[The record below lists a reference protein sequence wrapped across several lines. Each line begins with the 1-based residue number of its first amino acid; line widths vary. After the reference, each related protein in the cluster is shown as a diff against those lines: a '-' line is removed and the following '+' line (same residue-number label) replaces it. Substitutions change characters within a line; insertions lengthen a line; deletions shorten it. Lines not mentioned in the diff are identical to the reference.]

1 MPIDGKNVIL
11 YITKTIRA
19 TEGWRLSYLKNKEDN
34 VLGRKTAKMLGLVL
48 AGSMVISMT
57 SPVADA
63 AAKMS
68 LSKKKITITQGEKVT
83 LKVKKAA
90 KKVKWSVTKGKKV
103 IKLSKK
109 KKASVVITGKKAG
122 KAVVTAKAGKKKLT
136 CKVKVKAANT
146 DVQPT
151 QAPATKAPATQAPA
165 TNTPASSPVTTAP
178 TVSETP
184 VVSEAPTTAPSESPK
199 ANEPVKNIVIDM
211 SKVSAKTFTS
221 SPAAL
226 DFSSQIESR
235 FDLSYFKEVK
245 VGYTLEINEE
255 ADIATIT
262 GGKIAVASTTDDLD
276 GYSDGIAFSYNL
288 SSTDE
293 TSTTIDLSG
302 DKVSGSAVGL
312 NVQPM
317 DSANN
322 YGWPAALKSITI
334 TSIEFVAK
342 EGAVYTEGGVK
353 PTPESTVAPEFE
365 SSEFHYDG
373 LDQAWIDAN
382 IDPSKPVVAI
392 SFDDGP
398 GGYSKFVDYGMQIQN
413 SLKEY
418 GAHATFFYIG
428 AHIKHDE
435 DSRNEVISAKEAG
448 FEVANHSYDSNG
460 LNKEDA
466 DIIKEK
472 IQKTDALLKELTGYN
487 NFLFR
492 APNVAYSDTM
502 FAVIE
507 KPFIDVSV
515 WSNDYVNSTTKEDLV
530 ENVTKNL
537 KDGDIINMHSVHE
550 KTAQA
555 VPEILKYCKDNGIQV
570 VGVSELFAIKGKA
583 LMTGEKYN
591 NAY

>member
-1 MPIDGKNVIL
+1 M
-11 YITKTIRA
+11 
-19 TEGWRLSYLKNKEDN
+19 
-34 VLGRKTAKMLGLVL
+34 GRKTAKMLGLVL

-83 LKVKKAA
+83 LKVKKAT

-136 CKVKVKAANT
+136 CKVTVKAANK

-151 QAPATKAPATQAPA
+151 QEPAT
-165 TNTPASSPVTTAP
+165 TTAP
-178 TVSETP
+178 TSTP
-184 VVSEAPTTAPSESPK
+184 VVSEAPTATPSEAPTATPSESPK

-262 GGKIAVASTTDDLD
+262 GGKIAVASTADDLD
-276 GYSDGIAFSYNL
+276 GYSNGIAFSYNL

-353 PTPESTVAPEFE
+353 PTPAPTVAPEFE

-373 LDQAWIDAN
+373 LDQAWINAN

-428 AHIKHDE
+428 AHIEHDE

-448 FEVANHSYDSNG
+448 FEVANHSYDSSG
-460 LNKEDA
+460 LDKEDA

-515 WSNDYVNSTTKEDLV
+515 WSNDYVKTTTKEDLV

-583 LMTGEKYN
+583 LMTGKKYN

>member
-1 MPIDGKNVIL
+1 M
-11 YITKTIRA
+11 
-19 TEGWRLSYLKNKEDN
+19 
-34 VLGRKTAKMLGLVL
+34 GRKTAKMLGLLL

-83 LKVKKAA
+83 LKVKKAT

-136 CKVKVKAANT
+136 CKVTVKAANT

-151 QAPATKAPATQAPA
+151 QAPATTAPTATPWETQAPA
-165 TNTPASSPVTTAP
+165 TQPPATTAP
-178 TVSETP
+178 TSTP
-184 VVSEAPTTAPSESPK
+184 VVSEAPTATPSEAPTATPSESPK

-262 GGKIAVASTTDDLD
+262 GGKIAVASTADDLD
-276 GYSDGIAFSYNL
+276 GYSNGIAFSYNL

-353 PTPESTVAPEFE
+353 PTPAPTVAPEFE

-373 LDQAWIDAN
+373 LNRAWIDAN

-428 AHIKHDE
+428 AHIEHDE

-583 LMTGEKYN
+583 LMTGKKYN

>member
-1 MPIDGKNVIL
+1 
-11 YITKTIRA
+11 
-19 TEGWRLSYLKNKEDN
+19 
-34 VLGRKTAKMLGLVL
+34 MLGLVL

-83 LKVKKAA
+83 LKKAT

-136 CKVKVKAANT
+136 CKVTVKAANT
-146 DVQPT
+146 DVQPTQAPATQAPATQAPAT

-262 GGKIAVASTTDDLD
+262 GGKIAVASTTDDLN

-353 PTPESTVAPEFE
+353 PTPAPTVAPEFE

-373 LDQAWIDAN
+373 LNRAWIDAN

-428 AHIKHDE
+428 AHIEHDE

-583 LMTGEKYN
+583 LMTGKKYN

>member
-1 MPIDGKNVIL
+1 M
-11 YITKTIRA
+11 
-19 TEGWRLSYLKNKEDN
+19 
-34 VLGRKTAKMLGLVL
+34 GRKTAKMLGLVL

-83 LKVKKAA
+83 LKVKKAT

-136 CKVKVKAANT
+136 CKVTVKAANT

-151 QAPATKAPATQAPA
+151 QAPATTAPTATPWETQAPA
-165 TNTPASSPVTTAP
+165 TQPPATTAP
-178 TVSETP
+178 TSTP
-184 VVSEAPTTAPSESPK
+184 VVSEAPTATPSESPK

-262 GGKIAVASTTDDLD
+262 GGKIAVASTTDDLN

-353 PTPESTVAPEFE
+353 PTPAPTVAPEFE

-373 LDQAWIDAN
+373 LNRAWIDAN
-382 IDPSKPVVAI
+382 IDPSKPVVAL

-428 AHIKHDE
+428 AHIEHDE

-530 ENVTKNL
+530 ENVTKDL

-570 VGVSELFAIKGKA
+570 GGVSELFAIKGKA
-583 LMTGEKYN
+583 LMTGKKYN

>member
-1 MPIDGKNVIL
+1 M
-11 YITKTIRA
+11 
-19 TEGWRLSYLKNKEDN
+19 
-34 VLGRKTAKMLGLVL
+34 GRKTAKMLGLVL

-83 LKVKKAA
+83 LKVKKAT

-136 CKVKVKAANT
+136 CKVTVKAANK

-151 QAPATKAPATQAPA
+151 QEPATTAPTATPWETQAPA
-165 TNTPASSPVTTAP
+165 TQPPATTAP
-178 TVSETP
+178 TSTP
-184 VVSEAPTTAPSESPK
+184 VVSEAPTATPSEAPTTAPSESPK

-262 GGKIAVASTTDDLD
+262 GGKIAVASTTDDLN

-353 PTPESTVAPEFE
+353 PTPAPTVAPEFE

-373 LDQAWIDAN
+373 LNRAWIDAN

-428 AHIKHDE
+428 AHIEHDE

-466 DIIKEK
+466 DIIKEDSEDGR
-472 IQKTDALLKELTGYN
+472 TFEG
-487 NFLFR
+487 
-492 APNVAYSDTM
+492 
-502 FAVIE
+502 
-507 KPFIDVSV
+507 IDR
-515 WSNDYVNSTTKEDLV
+515 
-530 ENVTKNL
+530 
-537 KDGDIINMHSVHE
+537 I
-550 KTAQA
+550 
-555 VPEILKYCKDNGIQV
+555 
-570 VGVSELFAIKGKA
+570 
-583 LMTGEKYN
+583 
-591 NAY
+591 

>member
-1 MPIDGKNVIL
+1 M
-11 YITKTIRA
+11 
-19 TEGWRLSYLKNKEDN
+19 
-34 VLGRKTAKMLGLVL
+34 GRKTAKMLGLVL

-83 LKVKKAA
+83 LKVKKAT

-136 CKVKVKAANT
+136 CKVMVKAANT

-151 QAPATKAPATQAPA
+151 QAPATTAPTATPWETQAPA
-165 TNTPASSPVTTAP
+165 TQPPATTAP
-178 TVSETP
+178 TSTP
-184 VVSEAPTTAPSESPK
+184 VVSEAPTATPSEAPTATPSESPK

-262 GGKIAVASTTDDLD
+262 GGKIAVASTADDLD
-276 GYSDGIAFSYNL
+276 GYSNGIAFSYNL

-353 PTPESTVAPEFE
+353 PTPAPTVAPEFE

-373 LDQAWIDAN
+373 LNRAWIDAN

-428 AHIKHDE
+428 AHIEHDE

-583 LMTGEKYN
+583 LMTGKKYN

>member
-1 MPIDGKNVIL
+1 M
-11 YITKTIRA
+11 
-19 TEGWRLSYLKNKEDN
+19 
-34 VLGRKTAKMLGLVL
+34 GRKTAKMLGLVL

-83 LKVKKAA
+83 LKVKKAT

-136 CKVKVKAANT
+136 CKVTVKAANT

-151 QAPATKAPATQAPA
+151 QAPATTAPTATPWETQAPA
-165 TNTPASSPVTTAP
+165 TQPPATTAP
-178 TVSETP
+178 TSTP
-184 VVSEAPTTAPSESPK
+184 VVSEAPTATPSEAPTATPSESPK

-262 GGKIAVASTTDDLD
+262 GGKIAVASTTDDLN

-322 YGWPAALKSITI
+322 YGWPTALKSITI

-353 PTPESTVAPEFE
+353 PTPAPTVAPEFE

-373 LDQAWIDAN
+373 LNRAWIDAN
-382 IDPSKPVVAI
+382 IDPSKPVVAL

-428 AHIKHDE
+428 AHIEHDE

-530 ENVTKNL
+530 ENVTKDL

-583 LMTGEKYN
+583 LMTGKKYN

>member
-1 MPIDGKNVIL
+1 MALIL
-11 YITKTIRA
+11 F
-19 TEGWRLSYLKNKEDN
+19 KNKEDN

-48 AGSMVISMT
+48 AGSMVIGMT

-136 CKVKVKAANT
+136 CKVTVKAANK
-146 DVQPT
+146 DVQPTQEPATQVPST

-165 TNTPASSPVTTAP
+165 TNTPASSPATTAP
-178 TVSETP
+178 TVSEAP
-184 VVSEAPTTAPSESPK
+184 VVSEAPTPAPSESPK

-262 GGKIAVASTTDDLD
+262 GGKIAVASTADDLD
-276 GYSDGIAFSYNL
+276 GYSNGIAFSYNL

-302 DKVSGSAVGL
+302 DKVSGSAAGL
-312 NVQPM
+312 NIQPM
-317 DSANN
+317 DSANS

-353 PTPESTVAPEFE
+353 PTPAPTVAPEFE

-373 LDQAWIDAN
+373 LDQAWIEAN

-428 AHIKHDE
+428 AHIEHDE
-435 DSRNEVISAKEAG
+435 ESRNEVISAKEAG

-583 LMTGEKYN
+583 LMTGKKYN

>member
-1 MPIDGKNVIL
+1 M
-11 YITKTIRA
+11 
-19 TEGWRLSYLKNKEDN
+19 
-34 VLGRKTAKMLGLVL
+34 GRKTAKMLGLVL

-302 DKVSGSAVGL
+302 DKGQE
-312 NVQPM
+312 VQ
-317 DSANN
+317 
-322 YGWPAALKSITI
+322 
-334 TSIEFVAK
+334 
-342 EGAVYTEGGVK
+342 
-353 PTPESTVAPEFE
+353 
-365 SSEFHYDG
+365 
-373 LDQAWIDAN
+373 
-382 IDPSKPVVAI
+382 
-392 SFDDGP
+392 
-398 GGYSKFVDYGMQIQN
+398 
-413 SLKEY
+413 
-418 GAHATFFYIG
+418 
-428 AHIKHDE
+428 
-435 DSRNEVISAKEAG
+435 
-448 FEVANHSYDSNG
+448 
-460 LNKEDA
+460 
-466 DIIKEK
+466 
-472 IQKTDALLKELTGYN
+472 
-487 NFLFR
+487 
-492 APNVAYSDTM
+492 
-502 FAVIE
+502 
-507 KPFIDVSV
+507 
-515 WSNDYVNSTTKEDLV
+515 
-530 ENVTKNL
+530 
-537 KDGDIINMHSVHE
+537 
-550 KTAQA
+550 
-555 VPEILKYCKDNGIQV
+555 
-570 VGVSELFAIKGKA
+570 
-583 LMTGEKYN
+583 
-591 NAY
+591 

>member
-1 MPIDGKNVIL
+1 
-11 YITKTIRA
+11 
-19 TEGWRLSYLKNKEDN
+19 
-34 VLGRKTAKMLGLVL
+34 MLGLVL

-83 LKVKKAA
+83 LKVKKAT

-136 CKVKVKAANT
+136 CKVTVKAANT
-146 DVQPT
+146 DVQPTQAPATQAPATKAPAT

-262 GGKIAVASTTDDLD
+262 GGKIAVASTTDDLN

-353 PTPESTVAPEFE
+353 PTPAPTVAPEFE

-373 LDQAWIDAN
+373 LNRAWIDAN

-428 AHIKHDE
+428 AHIEHDE

-448 FEVANHSYDSNG
+448 FEVANHSYDSSG
-460 LNKEDA
+460 LDKEDA

-515 WSNDYVNSTTKEDLV
+515 WSNDYVKTTTKEDLV

-583 LMTGEKYN
+583 LMTGKKYN

>member
-1 MPIDGKNVIL
+1 
-11 YITKTIRA
+11 
-19 TEGWRLSYLKNKEDN
+19 
-34 VLGRKTAKMLGLVL
+34 MLGLVL

-83 LKVKKAA
+83 LKVKKAT

-136 CKVKVKAANT
+136 CKVTVKAANT

-151 QAPATKAPATQAPA
+151 QAPATTAPTATPWETQAPA
-165 TNTPASSPVTTAP
+165 TQPPATTAP
-178 TVSETP
+178 TSTP
-184 VVSEAPTTAPSESPK
+184 VVSEAPTATPSESPK

-262 GGKIAVASTTDDLD
+262 GGKIAVASTTDDLN

-353 PTPESTVAPEFE
+353 PTPAPTVAPEFE

-373 LDQAWIDAN
+373 LNRAWIDAN
-382 IDPSKPVVAI
+382 IDPSKPVVAL

-428 AHIKHDE
+428 AHIEHDE

-530 ENVTKNL
+530 ENVTKDL

-583 LMTGEKYN
+583 LMTGKKYN

>member
-1 MPIDGKNVIL
+1 M
-11 YITKTIRA
+11 
-19 TEGWRLSYLKNKEDN
+19 
-34 VLGRKTAKMLGLVL
+34 GRKTAKMLGLVL

-83 LKVKKAA
+83 LKVKKAK

-109 KKASVVITGKKAG
+109 KKTSVVITGKKAG

-151 QAPATKAPATQAPA
+151 QAPATQAPATKAPATQAPA

-178 TVSETP
+178 TVSEAP
-184 VVSEAPTTAPSESPK
+184 VVSEAPSESPK

-262 GGKIAVASTTDDLD
+262 GGKIAVASTADDLD

-353 PTPESTVAPEFE
+353 PTPAPTVTPEFE

-398 GGYSKFVDYGMQIQN
+398 GGYSKFADYGMQIQN

-428 AHIKHDE
+428 AHIEHDE

>member
-1 MPIDGKNVIL
+1 MALIL
-11 YITKTIRA
+11 FK
-19 TEGWRLSYLKNKEDN
+19 KKEDN

-83 LKVKKAA
+83 LKVKKAT

-136 CKVKVKAANT
+136 CKVTVKAANT

-151 QAPATKAPATQAPA
+151 QAPATTAPTATPWETQAPA
-165 TNTPASSPVTTAP
+165 TQPPATTAP
-178 TVSETP
+178 TSTP
-184 VVSEAPTTAPSESPK
+184 VVSEAPTATPSEAPTATPSESPK

-262 GGKIAVASTTDDLD
+262 GGKIAVASTTDDLN

-353 PTPESTVAPEFE
+353 PTPAPTVAPEFE

-373 LDQAWIDAN
+373 LNRAWIDAN
-382 IDPSKPVVAI
+382 IDPSKPVVAL

-428 AHIKHDE
+428 AHIEHDE

-530 ENVTKNL
+530 ENVTKDL

-583 LMTGEKYN
+583 LMTGKKYN

>member
-1 MPIDGKNVIL
+1 
-11 YITKTIRA
+11 
-19 TEGWRLSYLKNKEDN
+19 
-34 VLGRKTAKMLGLVL
+34 MLGLVL

-83 LKVKKAA
+83 LKVKKAT

-136 CKVKVKAANT
+136 CKVTVKAANT

-151 QAPATKAPATQAPA
+151 QAPATTAPTATPWETQAPA
-165 TNTPASSPVTTAP
+165 TQPPATTAP
-178 TVSETP
+178 TSTP
-184 VVSEAPTTAPSESPK
+184 VVSEAPTATPSESPK

-262 GGKIAVASTTDDLD
+262 GGKIAVASTADDLD
-276 GYSDGIAFSYNL
+276 GYSNGIAFSYNL

-353 PTPESTVAPEFE
+353 PTPAPTVAPEFE

-373 LDQAWIDAN
+373 LNRAWIDAN

-428 AHIKHDE
+428 AHIEHDE

-583 LMTGEKYN
+583 LMTGKKYN

>member
-1 MPIDGKNVIL
+1 M
-11 YITKTIRA
+11 
-19 TEGWRLSYLKNKEDN
+19 
-34 VLGRKTAKMLGLVL
+34 GRKTAKMLGLVL

-83 LKVKKAA
+83 LKVKKAT

-136 CKVKVKAANT
+136 CKVTVKAANT

-151 QAPATKAPATQAPA
+151 QAPATTAPTATPWETQAPA
-165 TNTPASSPVTTAP
+165 TQPPATTAP
-178 TVSETP
+178 TSTP
-184 VVSEAPTTAPSESPK
+184 VVSEAPTATPSEAPTATPSESPK

-262 GGKIAVASTTDDLD
+262 GGKIAVASTADDLD
-276 GYSDGIAFSYNL
+276 GYSNGIAFSYNL

-353 PTPESTVAPEFE
+353 PTPAPTVAPEFE

-373 LDQAWIDAN
+373 LDQAWINAN

-428 AHIKHDE
+428 AHIEHDE

-448 FEVANHSYDSNG
+448 FEVANHSYDSSG
-460 LNKEDA
+460 LDKEDA

-515 WSNDYVNSTTKEDLV
+515 WSNDYVKTTTKEDLV

-583 LMTGEKYN
+583 LMTGKKYN

>member
-1 MPIDGKNVIL
+1 
-11 YITKTIRA
+11 
-19 TEGWRLSYLKNKEDN
+19 
-34 VLGRKTAKMLGLVL
+34 MLGLVL

-83 LKVKKAA
+83 LKVKKAT

-136 CKVKVKAANT
+136 CKVTVKAANT
-146 DVQPT
+146 DVQPTQAPATQAPATKAPATQAPATKAPAT

-262 GGKIAVASTTDDLD
+262 GGKIAVASTTDDLN

-353 PTPESTVAPEFE
+353 PTPAPTVAPEFE

-373 LDQAWIDAN
+373 LNRAWIDAN

-428 AHIKHDE
+428 AHIEHDE

-583 LMTGEKYN
+583 LMTGKKYN

>member
-1 MPIDGKNVIL
+1 
-11 YITKTIRA
+11 
-19 TEGWRLSYLKNKEDN
+19 
-34 VLGRKTAKMLGLVL
+34 MLGLVL

-83 LKVKKAA
+83 LKVKKAT

-103 IKLSKK
+103 IKWSKK

-136 CKVKVKAANT
+136 CKVTVKAANT
-146 DVQPT
+146 DVQPTQAPATQAPATKAPAT

-262 GGKIAVASTTDDLD
+262 GGKIAVASTTDDLN

-353 PTPESTVAPEFE
+353 PTPAPTVAPEFE

-373 LDQAWIDAN
+373 LNRAWIDAN

-428 AHIKHDE
+428 AHIEHDE

-487 NFLFR
+487 NFLFC

-583 LMTGEKYN
+583 LMTGKKYN

>member
-1 MPIDGKNVIL
+1 M
-11 YITKTIRA
+11 
-19 TEGWRLSYLKNKEDN
+19 
-34 VLGRKTAKMLGLVL
+34 GRKTAKMLGLVL

-83 LKVKKAA
+83 LKVKKAT

-136 CKVKVKAANT
+136 CKVTVKAANT
-146 DVQPT
+146 DVQPTQAPATQAPATKAPATQAPATKAPAT

-262 GGKIAVASTTDDLD
+262 GGKIAVASTADDLD
-276 GYSDGIAFSYNL
+276 GYSNGIAFSYNL

-353 PTPESTVAPEFE
+353 PTPAPTVAPEFE

-373 LDQAWIDAN
+373 LDQAWINAN

-428 AHIKHDE
+428 AHIEHDE

-448 FEVANHSYDSNG
+448 FEVANHSYDSSG
-460 LNKEDA
+460 LDKEDA

-515 WSNDYVNSTTKEDLV
+515 WSNDYVKTTTKEDLV

-583 LMTGEKYN
+583 LMTGKKYN

>member
-1 MPIDGKNVIL
+1 
-11 YITKTIRA
+11 
-19 TEGWRLSYLKNKEDN
+19 
-34 VLGRKTAKMLGLVL
+34 MLGLVL

-83 LKVKKAA
+83 LKVKKAT

-146 DVQPT
+146 DVQPTQAPAT

-226 DFSSQIESR
+226 DFSNQIESR

-262 GGKIAVASTTDDLD
+262 GGKIAVASTADDLN

-428 AHIKHDE
+428 AHIEHDE

-448 FEVANHSYDSNG
+448 FEVANHSYDSTG

-530 ENVTKNL
+530 ENVTKDL

>member
-1 MPIDGKNVIL
+1 
-11 YITKTIRA
+11 
-19 TEGWRLSYLKNKEDN
+19 
-34 VLGRKTAKMLGLVL
+34 MLGLVL

-83 LKVKKAA
+83 LKVKKAT

-146 DVQPT
+146 DVQPTQAPAT

-262 GGKIAVASTTDDLD
+262 GGKIAVASTADDLN

-418 GAHATFFYIG
+418 GTHATFFYIG
-428 AHIKHDE
+428 AHIEHDE

-448 FEVANHSYDSNG
+448 FEVANHSYDSTG

-530 ENVTKNL
+530 ENVTKDL

>member
-1 MPIDGKNVIL
+1 M
-11 YITKTIRA
+11 
-19 TEGWRLSYLKNKEDN
+19 
-34 VLGRKTAKMLGLVL
+34 GRKTAKMLGLVL

-83 LKVKKAA
+83 LKVKKAT

-136 CKVKVKAANT
+136 CKVTVKAANK

-151 QAPATKAPATQAPA
+151 QEPATTAPTATPWETQAPA
-165 TNTPASSPVTTAP
+165 TQPPATTAP
-178 TVSETP
+178 TSTP
-184 VVSEAPTTAPSESPK
+184 VVSEAPTATPSEAPTATPSESPK
-199 ANEPVKNIVIDM
+199 ANEPVKN
-211 SKVSAKTFTS
+211 
-221 SPAAL
+221 
-226 DFSSQIESR
+226 
-235 FDLSYFKEVK
+235 
-245 VGYTLEINEE
+245 
-255 ADIATIT
+255 
-262 GGKIAVASTTDDLD
+262 AVASTADDLD
-276 GYSDGIAFSYNL
+276 GYSNGIAFSYNL

-353 PTPESTVAPEFE
+353 PTPAPTVAPEFE

-373 LDQAWIDAN
+373 LDQAWINAN

-428 AHIKHDE
+428 AHIEHDE

-448 FEVANHSYDSNG
+448 FEVANHSYDSSG
-460 LNKEDA
+460 LDKEDA

-515 WSNDYVNSTTKEDLV
+515 WSNDYVKTTTKEDLV

-583 LMTGEKYN
+583 LMTGKKYN

>member
-1 MPIDGKNVIL
+1 M
-11 YITKTIRA
+11 
-19 TEGWRLSYLKNKEDN
+19 
-34 VLGRKTAKMLGLVL
+34 GRKTAKMLGLVL

-83 LKVKKAA
+83 LKVKKAT

-136 CKVKVKAANT
+136 CKVTVKAANK

-151 QAPATKAPATQAPA
+151 QEPATTAPTATPWETQAPA
-165 TNTPASSPVTTAP
+165 TQPPATTAP
-178 TVSETP
+178 TSTP
-184 VVSEAPTTAPSESPK
+184 VVSEAPTATPSEAPTATPSESPK

-262 GGKIAVASTTDDLD
+262 GGKIAVASTADDLD
-276 GYSDGIAFSYNL
+276 GYSNGIAFSYNL

-353 PTPESTVAPEFE
+353 PTPAPTVAPEFE

-373 LDQAWIDAN
+373 LDQAWINAN

-428 AHIKHDE
+428 AHIEHDE

-530 ENVTKNL
+530 ENVTKDL

-583 LMTGEKYN
+583 LMTGKKYN

>member
-1 MPIDGKNVIL
+1 
-11 YITKTIRA
+11 
-19 TEGWRLSYLKNKEDN
+19 
-34 VLGRKTAKMLGLVL
+34 MLGLVL

-57 SPVADA
+57 SPVVDA

-83 LKVKKAA
+83 LKVKKAT

-136 CKVKVKAANT
+136 CKVTVKAANT
-146 DVQPT
+146 DVQPTQAPATQAPATKAPAT

-262 GGKIAVASTTDDLD
+262 GGKIAVASTTDDLN

-353 PTPESTVAPEFE
+353 PTPAPTVAPEFE

-373 LDQAWIDAN
+373 LNRAWIDAN

-428 AHIKHDE
+428 AHIEHDE

-487 NFLFR
+487 NFLVR

-515 WSNDYVNSTTKEDLV
+515 WSNDYVNRTTKEYLV

-583 LMTGEKYN
+583 LMTGKKYN

>member
-1 MPIDGKNVIL
+1 M
-11 YITKTIRA
+11 
-19 TEGWRLSYLKNKEDN
+19 
-34 VLGRKTAKMLGLVL
+34 GRKTAKMLGLVL

-83 LKVKKAA
+83 LKVKKAK

-136 CKVKVKAANT
+136 CKVTVKAANT
-146 DVQPT
+146 DVQPTQAPAT

-178 TVSETP
+178 TVSEAP
-184 VVSEAPTTAPSESPK
+184 GVSEAPSESPK

-262 GGKIAVASTTDDLD
+262 GGKIAVASTTDDLN

-466 DIIKEK
+466 DTIKEK

-515 WSNDYVNSTTKEDLV
+515 WSNDYENRTTKEDLV

-555 VPEILKYCKDNGIQV
+555 VPEILKYCRDNGIQV
-570 VGVSELFAIKGKA
+570 VGVSELFAIKRKA
-583 LMTGEKYN
+583 LMTGQKYN

>member
-1 MPIDGKNVIL
+1 M
-11 YITKTIRA
+11 
-19 TEGWRLSYLKNKEDN
+19 
-34 VLGRKTAKMLGLVL
+34 GRKTAKMLGLVL

-83 LKVKKAA
+83 LKVKKAT

-136 CKVKVKAANT
+136 CKVTVKAANT
-146 DVQPT
+146 DVQPTQAPATQAPATKAPAT

-262 GGKIAVASTTDDLD
+262 GGKIAVASTADDLD
-276 GYSDGIAFSYNL
+276 GYSNGIAFSYNL

-353 PTPESTVAPEFE
+353 PTPAPTVAPEFE

-373 LDQAWIDAN
+373 LDQAWINAN

-428 AHIKHDE
+428 AHIEHDE

-448 FEVANHSYDSNG
+448 FEVANHSYDSSG
-460 LNKEDA
+460 LDKEDA

-515 WSNDYVNSTTKEDLV
+515 WSNDYVKTTTKEDLV

-583 LMTGEKYN
+583 LMTGKKYN

>member
-1 MPIDGKNVIL
+1 M
-11 YITKTIRA
+11 
-19 TEGWRLSYLKNKEDN
+19 
-34 VLGRKTAKMLGLVL
+34 GRKTAKMLGLVL

-83 LKVKKAA
+83 LKVKKAK

-109 KKASVVITGKKAG
+109 KKTSVVITGKKAG

-151 QAPATKAPATQAPA
+151 QAPATQAPATKAPATQAPA

-178 TVSETP
+178 TVSEAP
-184 VVSEAPTTAPSESPK
+184 VVSEAPSESPK

-262 GGKIAVASTTDDLD
+262 GGKIAVASTADDLD

-353 PTPESTVAPEFE
+353 PTPAPTVTPEFE

-466 DIIKEK
+466 DTIKEK

-583 LMTGEKYN
+583 LMTGKKYN

>member
-1 MPIDGKNVIL
+1 M
-11 YITKTIRA
+11 
-19 TEGWRLSYLKNKEDN
+19 
-34 VLGRKTAKMLGLVL
+34 GRKTAKMLGLVL
-48 AGSMVISMT
+48 AGSMVIGMT

-136 CKVKVKAANT
+136 CKVTVKAANK
-146 DVQPT
+146 DVQPTQEPATQAPST

-165 TNTPASSPVTTAP
+165 TNTPASSPATTAP
-178 TVSETP
+178 TVSEAP
-184 VVSEAPTTAPSESPK
+184 VVSEAPTPAPSESPK

-262 GGKIAVASTTDDLD
+262 GGKIAVASTADDLD
-276 GYSDGIAFSYNL
+276 GYSNGIAFSYNL

-353 PTPESTVAPEFE
+353 PTLAPTVAPEFE

-373 LDQAWIDAN
+373 LDQAWINAN

-428 AHIKHDE
+428 AHIEHDE

-583 LMTGEKYN
+583 LMTGKKYN

>member
-1 MPIDGKNVIL
+1 M
-11 YITKTIRA
+11 
-19 TEGWRLSYLKNKEDN
+19 
-34 VLGRKTAKMLGLVL
+34 GRKTAKMLGLVL

-83 LKVKKAA
+83 LKVKKAT

-136 CKVKVKAANT
+136 CKVTVKAANT

-151 QAPATKAPATQAPA
+151 QAPATTAPTATPWETQAPA
-165 TNTPASSPVTTAP
+165 TQPPATTAP
-178 TVSETP
+178 TSTP
-184 VVSEAPTTAPSESPK
+184 VVSEAPTATPSEAPTATPSESPK

-262 GGKIAVASTTDDLD
+262 GGKIAVASTTDDLN

-353 PTPESTVAPEFE
+353 PTPAPTVAPEFE

-373 LDQAWIDAN
+373 LNRAWIDAN
-382 IDPSKPVVAI
+382 IDPSKPVVAL

-428 AHIKHDE
+428 AHIEHDE

-530 ENVTKNL
+530 ENVTKDL

-570 VGVSELFAIKGKA
+570 VGVSELFTIKGKA
-583 LMTGEKYN
+583 LMTGKKYN

>member
-1 MPIDGKNVIL
+1 MLIL
-11 YITKTIRA
+11 FK
-19 TEGWRLSYLKNKEDN
+19 KKEDN

-83 LKVKKAA
+83 LKVKKAT

-136 CKVKVKAANT
+136 CKVTVKAANT

-151 QAPATKAPATQAPA
+151 QAPATTAPTATPWETQAPA
-165 TNTPASSPVTTAP
+165 TQPPATTAP
-178 TVSETP
+178 TSTP
-184 VVSEAPTTAPSESPK
+184 VVSEAPTATPSEAPTATPSESPK

-262 GGKIAVASTTDDLD
+262 GGKIAVASTADDLD
-276 GYSDGIAFSYNL
+276 GYSNGIAFSYNL

-353 PTPESTVAPEFE
+353 PTPAPTVAPEFE

-373 LDQAWIDAN
+373 LNRAWIDAN

-428 AHIKHDE
+428 AHIEHDE

-583 LMTGEKYN
+583 LMTGKKYN

>member
-1 MPIDGKNVIL
+1 
-11 YITKTIRA
+11 
-19 TEGWRLSYLKNKEDN
+19 
-34 VLGRKTAKMLGLVL
+34 MLGLVL

-83 LKVKKAA
+83 LKVKKAK

-136 CKVKVKAANT
+136 CKVTVKAANT
-146 DVQPT
+146 DVQPTQAPATQAPAT

-178 TVSETP
+178 TVSEAP

-221 SPAAL
+221 SPATL

-302 DKVSGSAVGL
+302 DKVSGSAAGL
-312 NVQPM
+312 NIQPM

-322 YGWPAALKSITI
+322 YGWPAALQSITI

-353 PTPESTVAPEFE
+353 PTPAPTVAPEFE

-382 IDPSKPVVAI
+382 IDPS
-392 SFDDGP
+392 
-398 GGYSKFVDYGMQIQN
+398 
-413 SLKEY
+413 
-418 GAHATFFYIG
+418 
-428 AHIKHDE
+428 
-435 DSRNEVISAKEAG
+435 R
-448 FEVANHSYDSNG
+448 
-460 LNKEDA
+460 
-466 DIIKEK
+466 
-472 IQKTDALLKELTGYN
+472 
-487 NFLFR
+487 
-492 APNVAYSDTM
+492 
-502 FAVIE
+502 
-507 KPFIDVSV
+507 
-515 WSNDYVNSTTKEDLV
+515 
-530 ENVTKNL
+530 
-537 KDGDIINMHSVHE
+537 
-550 KTAQA
+550 
-555 VPEILKYCKDNGIQV
+555 
-570 VGVSELFAIKGKA
+570 
-583 LMTGEKYN
+583 
-591 NAY
+591 

>member
-1 MPIDGKNVIL
+1 M
-11 YITKTIRA
+11 
-19 TEGWRLSYLKNKEDN
+19 
-34 VLGRKTAKMLGLVL
+34 GRKTAKMLGLVL

-83 LKVKKAA
+83 LKVKKAT

-151 QAPATKAPATQAPA
+151 QAPATQTPATKAPATQAPA

-262 GGKIAVASTTDDLD
+262 GGKIAVASTTDDLN

-398 GGYSKFVDYGMQIQN
+398 GGYSKFADYGMQIQN

-466 DIIKEK
+466 DTIKEK

-515 WSNDYVNSTTKEDLV
+515 WSNDYENSTTKENLV

-583 LMTGEKYN
+583 LMTGKKYN

>member
-1 MPIDGKNVIL
+1 
-11 YITKTIRA
+11 
-19 TEGWRLSYLKNKEDN
+19 
-34 VLGRKTAKMLGLVL
+34 MLGLVL

-83 LKVKKAA
+83 LKVKKAT

-136 CKVKVKAANT
+136 CKVTVKAANT

-151 QAPATKAPATQAPA
+151 PAP
-165 TNTPASSPVTTAP
+165 
-178 TVSETP
+178 
-184 VVSEAPTTAPSESPK
+184 
-199 ANEPVKNIVIDM
+199 
-211 SKVSAKTFTS
+211 
-221 SPAAL
+221 
-226 DFSSQIESR
+226 
-235 FDLSYFKEVK
+235 
-245 VGYTLEINEE
+245 
-255 ADIATIT
+255 
-262 GGKIAVASTTDDLD
+262 
-276 GYSDGIAFSYNL
+276 
-288 SSTDE
+288 
-293 TSTTIDLSG
+293 
-302 DKVSGSAVGL
+302 
-312 NVQPM
+312 
-317 DSANN
+317 
-322 YGWPAALKSITI
+322 
-334 TSIEFVAK
+334 
-342 EGAVYTEGGVK
+342 
-353 PTPESTVAPEFE
+353 TVAPEFE

-373 LDQAWIDAN
+373 LNRAWIDAN

-428 AHIKHDE
+428 AHIEHDE

-583 LMTGEKYN
+583 LMTGKKYN

>member
-1 MPIDGKNVIL
+1 M
-11 YITKTIRA
+11 
-19 TEGWRLSYLKNKEDN
+19 
-34 VLGRKTAKMLGLVL
+34 GRKTAKMLGLVL

-83 LKVKKAA
+83 LKVKKAT

-136 CKVKVKAANT
+136 CKVTVKAANK

-151 QAPATKAPATQAPA
+151 QEPATTAPTATPWETQAPA
-165 TNTPASSPVTTAP
+165 TTAP
-178 TVSETP
+178 TSTP
-184 VVSEAPTTAPSESPK
+184 VVSEAPTATPSEAPTATPSESPK

-262 GGKIAVASTTDDLD
+262 GGKIAVASTADDLD
-276 GYSDGIAFSYNL
+276 GYSNGIAFSYNL

-353 PTPESTVAPEFE
+353 PTPAPTVAPEFE

-373 LDQAWIDAN
+373 LDQAWINAN

-428 AHIKHDE
+428 AHIEHDE

-448 FEVANHSYDSNG
+448 FEVANHSYDSSG
-460 LNKEDA
+460 LDKEDA

-515 WSNDYVNSTTKEDLV
+515 WSNDYVKTTTKEDLV

-583 LMTGEKYN
+583 LMTGKKYN